1 MKIRTRHK
9 FRKSQTKDMI
19 RQIGQI
25 LTDAD
30 TILAKKKLELAIT
43 DEYELLL
50 VDGEPLFFI
59 TDGEPFF
66 TVKGALQLKPDK
78 RVVTVDA
85 GAIPFVVKGADVMK
99 PGIMSADTR
108 IKEGDLVIVT
118 EETHGKPLAV
128 GRALVNGDQ
137 MTGDSGKAI
146 KTMHIVGDQLWNL
159 QT

>member
-1 MKIRTRHK
+1 MKIRARHQ

-25 LTDAD
+25 LTNAD
-30 TILAKKKLELAIT
+30 SILEKKKLELAIT
-43 DEYELLL
+43 DEHELLL

-66 TVKGALQLKPDK
+66 TVRGALQLKPDK

-85 GAIPFVVKGADVMK
+85 GAIAFVVKGADVMK
-99 PGIMSADTR
+99 PGIVSADTR
-108 IKEGDLVIVT
+108 IKEGDFVIVT

-137 MTGDSGKAI
+137 MTGGSGKAI
-146 KTMHIVGDQLWNL
+146 KTMHIVGDKLWNF